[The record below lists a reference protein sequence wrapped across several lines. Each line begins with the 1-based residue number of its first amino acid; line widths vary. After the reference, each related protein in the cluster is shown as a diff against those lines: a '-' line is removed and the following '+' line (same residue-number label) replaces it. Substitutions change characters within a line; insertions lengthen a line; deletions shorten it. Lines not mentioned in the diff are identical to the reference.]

1 MHNLIYWSPCLGNVG
16 TIKSTINSAVSFKKY
31 SKNEFSVKIINAC
44 GEWNNNKE
52 FFKKNNVEVVD
63 LAFNYFKYLPQGGY
77 LKSRISYIIIF
88 LISFIPLTIYLKK
101 QKNSFFIAH
110 LITSLPLFLSFF
122 FKKNIKFVLRISGY
136 PRLNFLRFFFW
147 KIIFKKIYLV
157 TCPTT
162 ELQKKIINL
171 NFVEINKIKYLPDA
185 IIDISDFLK
194 KKSEKIDLPNNKKF
208 ILNVGR
214 LTKQKNQLYLIKEI
228 KEFLN
233 QNKDY
238 DLIIIGEGELKNNL
252 NNEIINLG
260 LEKRIHLLGHLN
272 NPYPYMKL
280 SSAFILSSLWEE
292 VGFVIVESALSNCTI
307 ISSNCASGP
316 TEFLLNGEA
325 GYLFENNKIGELS
338 KLIKNI
344 NVDNYKKKVLAKK
357 SCLKYTKFRHY
368 IKFKSILN
376 EN

>member
-44 GEWNNNKE
+44 GEWNNDKE

-63 LAFNYFKYLPQGGY
+63 LAFNYFKYLPQDGY
-77 LKSRISYIIIF
+77 FRSRISYIIIF
-88 LISFIPLTIYLKK
+88 IISFIPLTIYLKK
-101 QKNSFFIAH
+101 QKNSFFISH
-110 LITSLPLFLSFF
+110 LITSLPLFLSLF
-122 FKKNIKFVLRISGY
+122 FKKNIKFILRISGY
-136 PRLNFLRFFFW
+136 PKLNFLRFFFW
-147 KIIFKKIYLV
+147 KIIFKKIHLV

-171 NFVEINKIKYLPDA
+171 NFTEHHKIKYLPDA

-228 KEFLN
+228 NEFLN

-252 NNEIINLG
+252 NDEIINLG

-307 ISSNCASGP
+307 ISSNCPSGP

-325 GYLFENNKIGELS
+325 GYLFENNKIGELG

-344 NVDNYKKKVLAKK
+344 NVDNFKKKVLAKK

>member
-1 MHNLIYWSPCLGNVG
+1 M
-16 TIKSTINSAVSFKKY
+16 
-31 SKNEFSVKIINAC
+31 
-44 GEWNNNKE
+44 
-52 FFKKNNVEVVD
+52 
-63 LAFNYFKYLPQGGY
+63 
-77 LKSRISYIIIF
+77 
-88 LISFIPLTIYLKK
+88 
-101 QKNSFFIAH
+101 
-110 LITSLPLFLSFF
+110 
-122 FKKNIKFVLRISGY
+122 
-136 PRLNFLRFFFW
+136 
-147 KIIFKKIYLV
+147 V

-171 NFVEINKIKYLPDA
+171 NFVEYNKIKYLPDA
-185 IIDISDFLK
+185 IINISDFLK
-194 KKSEKIDLPNNKKF
+194 KKVEKIDLPNNKKF

-238 DLIIIGEGELKNNL
+238 DLIIIGEGELKNKL

-307 ISSNCASGP
+307 ISSNCPSGP

-344 NVDNYKKKVLAKK
+344 NIDNYKKKVLAKK
-357 SCLKYTKFRHY
+357 NCLKYTKFRHY

>member
-122 FKKNIKFVLRISGY
+122 FKKNIKFILRISGY

-194 KKSEKIDLPNNKKF
+194 KKFEKIDLPNNKKF

-238 DLIIIGEGELKNNL
+238 DLIIIGEGELKNKL

-307 ISSNCASGP
+307 ISSNCPSGP

-344 NVDNYKKKVLAKK
+344 NIDNYKKKVLAKK
-357 SCLKYTKFRHY
+357 NCLKYTKFRHY
-368 IKFKSILN
+368 LKFKSILN